1 LGSKTMLRIV
11 ALLMVALIVQRLL
24 SGISEIGWYISV
36 FIAVYLTGKI
46 LFSHK
51 RKLATAYL
59 EDVLLGFVLCI
70 GIACLAWYFD
80 GQISLYSGKTGGPGV
95 PAVVFAL
102 IDEFVDNA
110 QS

>member
-11 ALLMVALIVQRLL
+11 ALLIVALIVQKLL

-36 FIAVYLTGKI
+36 FVAVYLTGKI
-46 LFSHK
+46 LFLHR